1 MGEWFLYLIECRDG
15 SIYTGVSVDVEAR
28 YAAHAAGR
36 GARYTRSH
44 PPLRLLG
51 SVAYPDR
58 SSAQKAEHE
67 VKQLSPGAKR
77 AFASGIACGE
87 RPAESMLE
95 VVPGLSV
102 PLVEIELH
110 AIRAQGAGGQ
120 NVNKVSSAIHLRFDI
135 GASSLPEDCKARL
148 LERGDQRITGEGV
161 VVIKAQ
167 QFRSREKNRAA
178 ALQRLRE
185 LIAGAAAAAP
195 RARKPT
201 RPTRGAQKKRL
212 EGKTRRGAIK
222 ALRGK
227 VVD

>member
-1 MGEWFLYLIECRDG
+1 MKEWFLYLIECRDG

-77 AFASGIACGE
+77 AFASGLACGE
-87 RPAESMLE
+87 RPPESLLQIA
-95 VVPGLSV
+95 PGLSI
-102 PLVEIELH
+102 PLDEVELH

-120 NVNKVSSAIHLRFDI
+120 NVNKVSSAIHLRFDV
-135 GASSLPEDCKARL
+135 GASSLPDSYKERL
-148 LERGDQRITGEGV
+148 LKLSDQRISREGV

-167 QFRSREKNRAA
+167 QSRSQEKNRGE
-178 ALQRLRE
+178 ALKRLQE
-185 LIAGAAAAAP
+185 LIAGVAATP
-195 RARKPT
+195 RTRKPT
-201 RPTRGAQKKRL
+201 RPTRSSQKKRL
-212 EGKTRRGAIK
+212 EGKTRRGAVK

>member
-28 YAAHAAGR
+28 YAAHDAGR

-58 SSAQKAEHE
+58 SSAQKAEHA
-67 VKQLSPGAKR
+67 VKQLSPAAKR
-77 AFASGIACGE
+77 AFADGLACGE
-87 RPAESMLE
+87 RPAESMLK
-95 VVPGLSV
+95 VAPGLSI
-102 PLVEIELH
+102 PLGEIELH

-120 NVNKVSSAIHLRFDI
+120 NVNKVSSAIHLRFDV
-135 GASSLPEDCKARL
+135 GASSLPEDCKMRL
-148 LERGDQRITGEGV
+148 RQSGDQRITADGV

-167 QFRSREKNRAA
+167 QFRSQEKNRAA
-178 ALQRLRE
+178 ALQRLRD
-185 LIAGAAAAAP
+185 LIAGAAVAP
-195 RARKPT
+195 RVRKPT
-201 RPTRGAQKKRL
+201 RPTRSAQKKRL
-212 EGKTRRGAIK
+212 EGKNRRGAIK

>member
-1 MGEWFLYLIECRDG
+1 MSEWHLYLIECRDG

-67 VKQLSPGAKR
+67 VKQLSPAAKR
-77 AFASGIACGE
+77 AFAGGLAGGE

-95 VVPGLSV
+95 IVPGLFL
-102 PLVEIELH
+102 PLDEIELH

-120 NVNKVSSAIHLRFDI
+120 NVNKVSSAIHLRFDV
-135 GASSLPEDCKARL
+135 GASSLPEGCKARL
-148 LERGDQRITGEGV
+148 LARGGQRITADGV
-161 VVIKAQ
+161 IVIKAQ
-167 QFRSREKNRAA
+167 QFRSQEKNRAA
-178 ALQRLRE
+178 ALERLRE
-185 LIAGAAAAAP
+185 LVAGAAVAP
-195 RARKPT
+195 RTRKPT
-201 RPTRGAQKKRL
+201 RPTRSAQKKRL

>member
-1 MGEWFLYLIECRDG
+1 MREWFLYLIECRDG

-67 VKQLSPGAKR
+67 VKQLSPAAKR
-77 AFASGIACGE
+77 AFAGGLAGGE
-87 RPAESMLE
+87 RPPETMLQI
-95 VVPGLSV
+95 VPGLSV
-102 PLVEIELH
+102 PLDEIELT

-120 NVNKVSSAIHLRFDI
+120 NVNKVSSAIHLRFDV
-135 GASSLPEDCKARL
+135 GASSLPDAVKARL
-148 LERGDQRITGEGV
+148 LELGGRRITADGV

-167 QFRSREKNRAA
+167 QFRSQEKNRAA

-185 LIAGAAAAAP
+185 LIAGAAVAP

-201 RPTRGAQKKRL
+201 RPTRSAQKKRL
-212 EGKTRRGAIK
+212 EGKNRRGAIK
-222 ALRGK
+222 ALRGR